1 MIIVTREYE
10 VYSDDDEF
18 EDETRTEFRVF
29 GDDEVARLQAYLDL
43 HDGTYTFQKL

>member
-1 MIIVTREYE
+1 MIIVTREYK

-18 EDETRTEFRVF
+18 EDETMTEVRVF

-43 HDGTYTFQKL
+43 RDGKYTFQKL